1 MLNKQ
6 AIHKALTKGPLC
18 KGTLTKTVGL
28 AREYCAMAALCK
40 GIGVTDK
47 ELMMSDGDGSG
58 LWHDYG
64 DKLQATYGITSLD
77 QFRSFMMVND
87 ATEFS
92 TRRNKA
98 VLNHVEA
105 LTAAE
110 VDNILA
116 APVSAETKVNI

>member
-18 KGTLTKTVGL
+18 KGTLTKTVGM

-40 GIGVTDK
+40 GVGVGDK
-47 ELMMSDGDGSG
+47 ELEQSSGSG
-58 LWHDYG
+58 EELWHDYG
-64 DKLQATYGITSLD
+64 DKLRDAYGITSLE
-77 QFRSFMMVND
+77 QFQSFMHVND
-87 ATEFS
+87 ATEYS
-92 TRRNKA
+92 TRRNNA
-98 VLNHVEA
+98 VLSHVEA